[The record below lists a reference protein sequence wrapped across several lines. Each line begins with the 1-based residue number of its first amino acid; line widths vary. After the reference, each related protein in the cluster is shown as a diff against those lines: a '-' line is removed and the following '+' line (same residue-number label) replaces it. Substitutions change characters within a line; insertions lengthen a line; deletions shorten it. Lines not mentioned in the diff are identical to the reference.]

1 MISPKIAVLFDGDC
15 GICTATAQ
23 WVERNDRDDVFDVR
37 PFQAFP
43 EEELAQVGLN
53 YEICTELLQV
63 VSPDGRV
70 FAGANAVN
78 FVGLRLFPISIGVA
92 ALQFFPPLIWLE
104 HLAYG
109 VVARNRTIISQTLKM
124 NACKVSF

>member
-1 MISPKIAVLFDGDC
+1 MISSKIAVLFDGDC

-23 WVERNDRDDVFDVR
+23 WVERKDQNQAFEVK
-37 PFQAFP
+37 PFQAYS
-43 EEELAQVGLN
+43 EEDLSRVGLN
-53 YEICTELLQV
+53 YEMCKELLQV
-63 VSPDGRV
+63 VDPSGRV

-109 VVARNRTIISQTLKM
+109 VVARNRTLISQTFKL